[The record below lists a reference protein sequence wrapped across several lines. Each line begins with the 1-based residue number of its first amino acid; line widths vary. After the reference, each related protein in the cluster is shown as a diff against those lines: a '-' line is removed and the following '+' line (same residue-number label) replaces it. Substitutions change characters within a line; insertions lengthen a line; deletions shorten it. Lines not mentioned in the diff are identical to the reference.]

1 MKHEE
6 FFLSTPCPDLFN
18 NKEISWLAFNKR
30 VLEEAADPEVSL
42 SDRIRFIGIYSN
54 NLDEF
59 FRVRV
64 ATLKRLVKLGKKSSE
79 MIGEDPRKILDKVQD
94 IVIRQ
99 HDEFDAVFAGLR
111 KELEARG
118 IFFLRENE
126 ITHEAHKKFVEEY
139 LVSQVR
145 PNIFP
150 VIINDRYRLPELS
163 GSDLYL
169 LVEMRKNNNEKK
181 GYSIIEIPSKSC
193 TRFIILPSCDGK
205 RYIMLL
211 EDVIRYGLDYI
222 FHALKYD
229 TFQAYDIKVTRDAE
243 LDIDD
248 DFEVSYLNKIHKSLE
263 QRKSANPVRLT
274 YDTAM
279 PEEMV
284 HFITRKLK
292 LKSLDTIMPGGRYHN
307 SKDYIHFPQVVFEDA
322 SDDTPQKL
330 VHRDLKGHSSIFEVL
345 KKKDLLI
352 HFPYHGFEVIID
364 MLREASLDPKVT
376 GIRVTLYRL
385 ARYSSVINALIN
397 AKKNRKEVVVLLELQ
412 ARFDEKANIEWAN
425 KLKSEGVKVIFGVPG
440 LKVHSKL
447 CIITRI
453 GNRGKDDYYCAVG
466 TGNMNEDTARV
477 YTDTFLLTSNR
488 KICSEVDHLFSFF
501 ERNYQIKH
509 FHHLVVSPFSSRD
522 FFIHCISEQATRA
535 KKGKE
540 GRIRIKIN
548 NLADRE
554 LISELY
560 KAGKAGVKIELI
572 VRSMLSLIPERK
584 MLSENIEVI
593 SIVDTY
599 LEHSR
604 FFIFGPDTDAKVMIS
619 SADWLPR
626 NIDRRI
632 EVTCPI
638 YDPDLAKELIDLF
651 SIEWR
656 DNVKARRIVDG
667 KEYRKGGGS
676 ERIRAQVDKR
686 NYLQRIHT

>member
-1 MKHEE
+1 
-6 FFLSTPCPDLFN
+6 LSTISNDCFN

-30 VLEEAADPEVSL
+30 VLEEAGDPEVSL
-42 SDRIRFIGIYSN
+42 PARIRFIGIYSN

-64 ATLKRLVKLGKKSSE
+64 ATLKRLVKLGKKSCE
-79 MIGEDPRKILDKVQD
+79 MIGKDPRKILDEVQD
-94 IVIRQ
+94 TVIRQ
-99 HDEFDAVFAGLR
+99 HDEFDSVFEGLR
-111 KELEARG
+111 IELESRG

-126 ITHEAHKKFVEEY
+126 ITHEEHKKFVESY
-139 LVSQVR
+139 LVRQVR

-150 VIINDRYRLPELS
+150 VMINDRYRLPELS

-169 LVEMRKNNNEKK
+169 LVEMRKKNSEKK
-181 GYSIIEIPSKSC
+181 SYSIIEIPSKSC
-193 TRFIILPSCDGK
+193 SRFIILPSLGGK
-205 RYIMLL
+205 RFIMLL

-248 DFEVSYLNKIHKSLE
+248 DFELSYLNKIHKSLE

-307 SKDYIHFPQVVFEDA
+307 SKDYIHFPNIVFEEGFEEA
-322 SDDTPQKL
+322 IPKM
-330 VHRDLKGHSSIFEVL
+330 VHRDLRGRSSIFEVL

-364 MLREASLDPKVT
+364 MLREASLDPRVT

-447 CIITRI
+447 CIITRK
-453 GNRGKDDYYCAVG
+453 GNREKDDYYCAIG

-488 KICSEVDHLFSFF
+488 KISVEVDHLFSFF
-501 ERNYQIKH
+501 ERNYQIKQ

-522 FFIHCISEQATRA
+522 FFIQCICEQATRA

-560 KAGKAGVKIELI
+560 KAGNAGVRIELI
-572 VRSMLSLIPERK
+572 VRSMLSLIPGRK
-584 MLSENIEVI
+584 KLSENIEVI

-604 FFIFGPDTDAKVMIS
+604 YFIFGPDRDAKVMIS

-632 EVTCPI
+632 EVTCPVF
-638 YDPDLAKELIDLF
+638 DPDLARELIDLF
-651 SIEWR
+651 SIEWS

-667 KEYRKGGGS
+667 KEYRKS
-676 ERIRAQVDKR
+676 EGKKRIRAQEEKR
-686 NYLQRIHT
+686 RYLQSIHT